1 MTVHPCR
8 RRTVLAA
15 LPAWALGAVVPA
27 WAQQPAAARPIRL
40 ALIEAFSG
48 TFANTGEAVWRNV
61 LMAAERVNA
70 RGGVPLSGGARP
82 LEVVRYDSAGDAGQ
96 ALALLRAAIDGGAR
110 SVMQGNS
117 SAIASALV
125 QAIERHNSRQPQ
137 QAAIFLNYAA
147 NDPALTNE
155 HCSFW
160 HFRFDAHIDM
170 RLAALMDVLA
180 ADAAVKS
187 IYLIGQDYSFGRLV
201 LDHAAEQIAQR
212 RADVRIAGRELHPIG
227 RVKDF
232 LPYMARIKATG
243 ADAVLTGNWGADL
256 TLLIRAARDAGF
268 GGSFYTFYAN
278 ALGAPAAIGAAGEG
292 RVYAVADWM
301 PNVPTP
307 ESAALYEE
315 FRRRW
320 PREADDYVHL
330 RMQLMVEAVA
340 QAIERAGTADEAV
353 AIARALE
360 GADVTLAGRRGTMRA
375 ADHQFQ
381 QPLVVGQ
388 MQRQGSQD
396 VPFGVEGSGWGF
408 RIVRDISAEAATQP
422 HTCQMKKPT

>member
-1 MTVHPCR
+1 M
-8 RRTVLAA
+8 
-15 LPAWALGAVVPA
+15 
-27 WAQQPAAARPIRL
+27 
-40 ALIEAFSG
+40 
-48 TFANTGEAVWRNV
+48 
-61 LMAAERVNA
+61 
-70 RGGVPLSGGARP
+70 
-82 LEVVRYDSAGDAGQ
+82 
-96 ALALLRAAIDGGAR
+96 
-110 SVMQGNS
+110 
-117 SAIASALV
+117 
-125 QAIERHNSRQPQ
+125 
-137 QAAIFLNYAA
+137 
-147 NDPALTNE
+147 
-155 HCSFW
+155 
-160 HFRFDAHIDM
+160 
-170 RLAALMDVLA
+170 
-180 ADAAVKS
+180 
-187 IYLIGQDYSFGRLV
+187 
-201 LDHAAEQIAQR
+201 
-212 RADVRIAGRELHPIG
+212 
-227 RVKDF
+227 
-232 LPYMARIKATG
+232 
-243 ADAVLTGNWGADL
+243 
-256 TLLIRAARDAGF
+256 
-268 GGSFYTFYAN
+268 
-278 ALGAPAAIGAAGEG
+278 
-292 RVYAVADWM
+292 YAVADWM